1 MPRLADAVFE
11 FIENQ
16 NIDKVFLLPGGGA
29 MHLVDAVS
37 RRPNI
42 NFIGVH
48 HEQAAGIAAEYYS
61 RIKSNVGVA
70 LVTTGPGATN
80 VITPFVGAWIESIP
94 ILVISGQ
101 VKSKDLMRKEDNIRQ
116 SGVQEVDIIPMV
128 KNCSKFAITLKDPL
142 KIRFVLEKAFYLM
155 NKGRKGPAWIDIP
168 LDIQGF
174 TIPEWDKLESFIKP
188 TENPKNNNK
197 ILDDLYKSIT
207 NSERPLLLVG
217 HGVRLAGAHNEI
229 KKLIEK
235 FKLPSVFTWNACDML
250 DYRNKYYVGKPGN
263 VATRAANFAIQTC
276 TDFISIGARLD
287 NITTAYDIKS
297 FARNAS
303 QKWVLD
309 IDENQLKICDL
320 KDARKIAVDLK
331 YAIKYLNT
339 KRDLKEKSEWINHC
353 IWLKEKYSTCDGKIP
368 LDRVKLTHFEAAK
381 IISDAIPENSTII
394 TGSSGLAI
402 EAFYVAYEP
411 KKLQRIL
418 LTSGLGAMGYG
429 LPAFVGAI
437 EGLSDDNKKFLI
449 ESDGSL
455 MLNLQELQTLK
466 TRNKKNLKII
476 ILNNEGYCS
485 IRATQKNYFGG
496 NYVASNKE
504 SGIEIPNLSKI
515 SKSFGIKYYLL
526 DNSNKNN
533 FKEIIQDEETALIE
547 IKLVE
552 EEALWPKVS
561 VITKKDGS
569 MVSMPLE
576 DMSPLLSEKELNIA
590 LGFNNPLSKE
600 SIKARKN

>member
-16 NIDKVFLLPGGGA
+16 KIDKVFLLPGGGA

-37 RRPNI
+37 RRQNLD
-42 NFIGVH
+42 FVAVH

-61 RIKSNVGVA
+61 RIKSKVGVA

-101 VKSKDLMRKEDNIRQ
+101 VKSKDLMKRSDKIRQ
-116 SGVQEVDIIPMV
+116 SGVQEVDIVPMV
-128 KNCSKFAITLKDPL
+128 KNCSKFAITIKNPL
-142 KIRFVLEKAFYLM
+142 KIRYVLEKAFYLM

-168 LDIQGF
+168 LDIQGS
-174 TIPEWDKLESFIKP
+174 TIPDWDKLESFIP
-188 TENPKNNNK
+188 PSENFINKNK
-197 ILDDLYKSIT
+197 ILDELYNSI
-207 NSERPLLLVG
+207 SISQRPLLLVG
-217 HGVRLAGAHNEI
+217 HGVRLAGAQNEI
-229 KKLIEK
+229 KYLIEK
-235 FKLPSVFTWNACDML
+235 LKLPTVFTWNACDML
-250 DYRNKYYVGKPGN
+250 NYKNKFYIGKPGN
-263 VATRAANFAIQTC
+263 VATRAANFAIQSC
-276 TDFISIGARLD
+276 THFLSIGARLD
-287 NITTAYDIKS
+287 NITTAYNIKL

-303 QKWVLD
+303 LKWVLD
-309 IDENQLKICDL
+309 IDENQLGMCNL
-320 KDARKIAVDLK
+320 KDATKIQVDIK
-331 YAIKYLNT
+331 YALNYLLS
-339 KRDLKEKSEWINHC
+339 KDELCEKKTWIEHC
-353 IWLKEKYSTCDGKIP
+353 NWLKNKYSTCDGKIP
-368 LDRVKLTHFEAAK
+368 KNKSKLTHFEAAK

-411 KKLQRIL
+411 KKSQRIL

-429 LPAFVGAI
+429 LPAFIGAI
-437 EGLSDDNKKFLI
+437 EGLAEDSKKFLI

-466 TRNKKNLKII
+466 TLNKNNLKII

-485 IRATQKNYFGG
+485 IRSTQKNYFNG
-496 NYVASNKE
+496 NFVASNRE
-504 SGIEIPNLSKI
+504 SGIEIPNLGKLC
-515 SKSFGIKYYLL
+515 KSFGFKYHLV
-526 DNSNKNN
+526 DNSNKKN
-533 FKEIIQDEETALIE
+533 FNKIIETSETSIIE

-561 VITKKDGS
+561 VVTKEDGS
-569 MVSMPLE
+569 MVSMPIE
-576 DMSPLLSEKELNIA
+576 DMSPLLTVKELKTA
-590 LGFNNPLSKE
+590 LGFNNFPLKE
-600 SIKARKN
+600 SLIAREK